1 MLTIKVLGSG
11 CANCKRV
18 EQIAH
23 KVISEMALEAEVI
36 KVTDYNDIMA
46 YNILSTPGLVI
57 NEKVVSYGRIPTPA
71 EVTAWVADALENQK
85 EKLH

>member
-18 EQIAH
+18 EQMAR
-23 KVISEMALEAEVI
+23 KVVEEMSLEAEVI
-36 KVTDYNDIMA
+36 KVTDYNDITA

-57 NEKVVSYGRIPTPA
+57 NEKVVSSGRIPTPA
-71 EVTAWVADALENQK
+71 EVTTWVLNALETA
-85 EKLH
+85 